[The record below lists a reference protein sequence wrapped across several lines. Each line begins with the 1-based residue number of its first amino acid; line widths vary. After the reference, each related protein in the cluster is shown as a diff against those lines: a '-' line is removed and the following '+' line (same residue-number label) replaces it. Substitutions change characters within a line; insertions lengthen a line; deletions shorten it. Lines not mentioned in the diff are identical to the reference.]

1 MTLKYTYSLK
11 PEVPA
16 LYIKLSSWKIPEVW
30 NSKLLMEMPTA
41 CLPFIFIIL
50 FIIILLIAEVSM
62 PYTSLVVHALIY
74 TFKFQWAKILIFS

>member
-16 LYIKLSSWKIPEVW
+16 LYIKLSSWKILEVW

-41 CLPFIFIIL
+41 WLPFIFIIL
-50 FIIILLIAEVSM
+50 YIIIIVEVPI
-62 PYTSLVVHALIY
+62 PYTSLVVYALIY